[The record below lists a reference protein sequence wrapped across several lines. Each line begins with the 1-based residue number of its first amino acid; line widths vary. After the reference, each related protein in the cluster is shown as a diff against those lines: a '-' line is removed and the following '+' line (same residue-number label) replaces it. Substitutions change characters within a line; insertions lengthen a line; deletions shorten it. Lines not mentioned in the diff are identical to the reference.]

1 MPEQTPSLKQID
13 GFVLGER
20 IHSGAMGYIHR
31 VSGPETGFPMI
42 MKLPRVGAGEAGE
55 GLLAFETEAMILPVL
70 KGPYIARFVAAGDLA
85 RIPYLVVEWV
95 EGRSLQHLMNE
106 RGRFAAEEVACIGA
120 AIADALHSLHRQ
132 DTIHLDLKPDNVIL
146 RPDGTAIVI
155 DFGLAHHAR
164 FPDLLAEEMRFA
176 SGSTPYISPE
186 QLYDTR
192 SDPRS
197 DLYALGVILYEM
209 ATAQLPFGVPE
220 TLAGMRNRLWL
231 DPVPPRACHAGIPNW
246 LQEVILRC
254 LEVRAQNRYQSAAHV
269 AFDLRHPDQVRLTAR
284 AAKSDKAGVLAQFK
298 RWWQARG
305 GRSAPLSLPNV
316 RVGTAP
322 VIMVAVDTTHPDDER
337 QPAIRRAT
345 AQVLSLSAEFRLI
358 CVAVIRAELPG
369 EAVRESGS
377 PYDAHLDHRVRLR
390 NWVDP
395 LKMPSNRLSL
405 HVIEAA
411 SPASMLLEFARRNN
425 VDLIIIGAPG
435 PTQQALAWWRSVA
448 SGVTAGAHCSV
459 HVVRVAGRQGEDGTP
474 S

>member
-1 MPEQTPSLKQID
+1 MAEHAPSIKQID
-13 GFVLGER
+13 GFLLGER
-20 IHSGAMGYIHR
+20 VHSGAMGYIHR
-31 VSGPETGFPMI
+31 VSGRETGFPMI
-42 MKLPRVGAGEAGE
+42 MKIPRVGAGESGE
-55 GLLAFETEAMILPVL
+55 GLLAFETEAMIMPVL
-70 KGPYIARFVAAGDLA
+70 KGPYIPRFVAAGDLA
-85 RIPYLVVEWV
+85 KTPYLVVEWV
-95 EGRSLQHLMNE
+95 DGKSLQKLMTDN
-106 RGRFAAEEVACIGA
+106 GCFSAQDVARTGA

-132 DTIHLDLKPDNVIL
+132 DTIHLDIKPDNIIR
-146 RPDGTAIVI
+146 RPDGAVVLV

-164 FPDLLAEEMRFA
+164 FPDLLAEEMRYA

-197 DLYALGVILYEM
+197 DLYSLGVVLYEM

-231 DPVPPRACHAGIPNW
+231 DPVPPCEHQAGIPPW

-254 LEVRAQNRYQSAAHV
+254 LEPQAANRYQSAAHV
-269 AFDLRHPDQVRLTAR
+269 AFDLRHPDQVRLTSR
-284 AAKSDKAGVLAQFK
+284 AAKSGRAGVFAQAK
-298 RWWQARG
+298 RWWGARG
-305 GRSAPLSLPNV
+305 ERTAPRSLPTV
-316 RVGTAP
+316 RIGTAP

-358 CVAVIRAELPG
+358 CVAVIRAEIPAASDLDG
-369 EAVRESGS
+369 RI

-395 LKMPSNRLSL
+395 LKMPANRLSL
-405 HVIEAA
+405 HVIE
-411 SPASMLLEFARRNN
+411 SPNPASMLLEFARRNN
-425 VDLIIIGAPG
+425 VDLIVIGAPG

-459 HVVRVAGRQGEDGTP
+459 YVVRVAGRHGDDGKLF
-474 S
+474 